1 MKVNFRNIFLIVG
14 IIAIVI
20 MLCTFDMT
28 WQEVIIHVRR
38 AGIWFPA
45 VLILW
50 LFIYFINAWAWYV
63 LIHDGETPKINFWR
77 VYKLTISGYA
87 LNSITPVGVLG
98 GEPYRIMELTPLV
111 GGTRASSSV
120 ILYSMMHIFSHFCFW
135 AFSIVIFL
143 LIYGT
148 SMTAGMALVIA
159 ACTAFC
165 ALGFYF
171 FFRGYR
177 DGLALRSL
185 RFFGH
190 WPLIGKAIKRFCE
203 KNEEAI
209 RKVDMQIAQL
219 HAQRRKIFYLSL
231 FLEFA
236 ARVIGC
242 LELLFIMWIL
252 TDEVTFA
259 QCILMQAFASLLA
272 NLMFFIP
279 MQMGTREG
287 SMALFVNSINM
298 NAALG
303 VLTGLITRLREVIW
317 TAIGLALIK
326 IGNGKLPTTE
336 DTKPGNEIQEV
347 IES

>member
-1 MKVNFRNIFLIVG
+1 MKISYRNIFLLFG
-14 IIAIVI
+14 LAAIII

-28 WQEVIIHVRR
+28 WQEVIVHVRR

-45 VLILW
+45 VLVLW
-50 LFIYFINAWAWYV
+50 IFIYLINAWAWYV
-63 LIHDGETPKINFWR
+63 LIHDGETPKISFWR

-87 LNSITPVGVLG
+87 LNSVTPVGVLG

-135 AFSIVIFL
+135 AFSILIFL
-143 LIYGT
+143 IFYA
-148 SMTAGMALVIA
+148 TAMNVGMALVII
-159 ACTAFC
+159 ACSAFC

-171 FFRGYR
+171 FFHGYR

-185 RFFGH
+185 KFFGH
-190 WPLIGKAIKRFCE
+190 WPLIGKSIKQFSE

-209 RKVDMQIAQL
+209 KKVDQQIAQL
-219 HAQRRKIFYLSL
+219 HAQRRKTFYLSL
-231 FLEFA
+231 FLEFIG
-236 ARVIGC
+236 RVIGC

-252 TDEVTFA
+252 TDDVTFV

-326 IGNGKLPTTE
+326 IGNGKLPTKKDE
-336 DTKPGNEIQEV
+336 
-347 IES
+347 

>member
-1 MKVNFRNIFLIVG
+1 MKKNYRNVLLLIG
-14 IIAIVI
+14 IVAIVI

-28 WQEVIIHVRR
+28 WQEIMVHVKK
-38 AGIWFPA
+38 AGIWFPT
-45 VLILW
+45 VLLLW
-50 LFIYFINAWAWYV
+50 LFIYLINACAWYQI
-63 LIHDGETPKINFWR
+63 IHDGDTPKVSFWR
-77 VYKLTISGYA
+77 IYKLTISGYA

-98 GEPYRIMELTPLV
+98 GEPYRIVELTPFI
-111 GGTRASSSV
+111 GATRASSSV

-135 AFSIVIFL
+135 AFSIALFIVL
-143 LIYGT
+143 YGT
-148 SMTAGMALVIA
+148 NMNVGLAITIA

-177 DGLALRSL
+177 DGLAMRGL
-185 RFFGH
+185 RFFGS
-190 WPLIGKAIKRFCE
+190 WPLIGKSIKNFCE
-203 KNEEAI
+203 KNENAI
-209 RKVDMQIAQL
+209 RKVDEQIAQL
-219 HAQRRKIFYLSL
+219 HAQHRKTFYSSL
-231 FLEFA
+231 CLEFA
-236 ARVIGC
+236 ARILGC

-287 SMALFVNSINM
+287 SMALFVNSIKM

-317 TAIGLALIK
+317 TAIGLMLIK
-326 IGNGKLPTTE
+326 IGNGKLPLKE
-336 DTKPGNEIQEV
+336 DIQE
-347 IES
+347 